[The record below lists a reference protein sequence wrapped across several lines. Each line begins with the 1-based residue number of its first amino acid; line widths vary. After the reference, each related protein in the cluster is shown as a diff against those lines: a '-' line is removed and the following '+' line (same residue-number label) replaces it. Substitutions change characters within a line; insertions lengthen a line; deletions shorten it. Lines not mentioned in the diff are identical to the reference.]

1 MPRELHDNLCDTEAK
16 LEDKKPVIYK
26 NIAFKMNLI
35 PGSKE
40 SIEFHT
46 ALSKCTDP
54 EVFSSD
60 VIQYILEY
68 KW

>member
-1 MPRELHDNLCDTEAK
+1 
-16 LEDKKPVIYK
+16 
-26 NIAFKMNLI
+26 MNLI

-60 VIQYILEY
+60 VIKYILEY
-68 KW
+68 KWQILYVKTFPALLVSVIL

>member
-1 MPRELHDNLCDTEAK
+1 
-16 LEDKKPVIYK
+16 
-26 NIAFKMNLI
+26 MNLI